1 MHLKD
6 YSNNQIKLI
15 IKYNITVNTFNH
27 HQPIKNQE
35 DLKVQILQA
44 IDTPSVLEKLYRTNK
59 KSFHEVFNEVYE
71 EIKNTTVAQ
80 IWNERLNYQED
91 EINWGNKNDFLF
103 VFIATLITGFIAKL
117 PFFTGI
123 NEESFYTKNLSFL
136 VFPALILYF
145 SWKQNLEVK
154 KILFPLISTFLA
166 ILYIN
171 FLPNI
176 HTHKSDAV
184 LLACIHLPIVLWS
197 LLGYTFVGGQWKNT
211 SKKIE
216 FLQYNGDFVVM
227 TALILLSGGIFTG
240 ITIGLF
246 EIININ
252 IETIYFEY
260 VVVWGLSA
268 VPMISTYLI
277 RNNPQLVG
285 RISPVIARI
294 FTPVVFS
301 TLLIFL
307 LVLIYTGK
315 GLYTDR
321 NFLLVFNNVLIGV
334 MAIILFSAT
343 EATKSNKNKFNLLF
357 LLGLSVLA
365 IILNGLAL
373 SAISFRL
380 IEFGI
385 TQNRIAV
392 LGSNLLIFSNLI
404 VVAFQLFN
412 VLRKGNDIQKVEHV
426 IALFIPVYGIWAA
439 LVTFVL
445 PFVFHLK

>member
-1 MHLKD
+1 M
-6 YSNNQIKLI
+6 
-15 IKYNITVNTFNH
+15 NTFNH
-27 HQPIKNQE
+27 HQPINNSA
-35 DLKVQILQA
+35 DLKEQILKA
-44 IDTPSVLEKLYRTNK
+44 IDTPSVLEKIYRNNK
-59 KSFHEVFNEVYE
+59 NNFQNAFNEVYA

-80 IWNERLNYQED
+80 IWNERLNYQEE
-91 EINWGNKNDFLF
+91 EINWGNKNDYLF
-103 VFIATLITGFIAKL
+103 IFITTLITGFIAKL

-123 NEESFYTKNLSFL
+123 NEETFYTKNFSFF
-136 VFPALILYF
+136 VFPVLIIFF
-145 SWKQNLEVK
+145 SWKQNLEIK
-154 KILFPLISTFLA
+154 KILFPLICTFLA

-176 HTHKSDAV
+176 HTHKSDSV
-184 LLACIHLPIVLWS
+184 LLACIHLPIFLWS
-197 LLGYTFVGGQWKNT
+197 LLGYIFVGGKWKNT
-211 SKKIE
+211 PQKIA
-216 FLQYNGDFVVM
+216 FLKYNGDFVVM
-227 TALILLSGGIFTG
+227 TALILLSGGMFTG

-246 EIININ
+246 TIINVN

-268 VPMISTYLI
+268 VPMISTYLV

-343 EATKSNKNKFNLLF
+343 EATKSNKNKINLMF
-357 LLGLSVLA
+357 LLGLSLLA

-385 TQNRIAV
+385 TQNRIVV

-412 VLRKGNDIQKVEHV
+412 VLRKGNDIEKVEHV

-439 LVTFVL
+439 LVTFML
-445 PFVFHLK
+445 PFVFHFK

>member
-1 MHLKD
+1 MNTMND
-6 YSNNQIKLI
+6 NQPMNNQ
-15 IKYNITVNTFNH
+15 N
-27 HQPIKNQE
+27 
-35 DLKVQILQA
+35 DLKEQILQA
-44 IDTPSVLEKLYRTNK
+44 IDTPSVLEKLYRNNK
-59 KSFHEVFNEVYE
+59 NNFQQVFNEVYS
-71 EIKNTTVAQ
+71 EIKNSTVAQ
-80 IWNERLNYQED
+80 IWNERLNYKEE
-91 EINWGNKNDFLF
+91 EINWGNKNEFLF
-103 VFIATLITGFIAKL
+103 VAIATLIIGFIAKL

-123 NEESFYTKNLSFL
+123 NEESFYTKNLSFF
-136 VFPALILYF
+136 VFPVLILFF
-145 SWKQNLEVK
+145 SWKQNLEFK
-154 KILFPLISTFLA
+154 KIVYPLVSVLLS

-197 LLGYTFVGGQWKNT
+197 LLGYTFVRGQWKNT
-211 SKKIE
+211 PNKIE
-216 FLQYNGDFVVM
+216 FLKYNGDFVVM

-246 EIININ
+246 KIINVN
-252 IETIYFEY
+252 IEHIYFDY

-268 VPMISTYLI
+268 VPMISTYLV
-277 RNNPQLVG
+277 RYNPQLVG

-294 FTPVVFS
+294 FTPVVFA

-385 TQNRIAV
+385 SQNRIAV

-445 PFVFHLK
+445 PFVFHFK

>member
-1 MHLKD
+1 MNTINHNQPM
-6 YSNNQIKLI
+6 NNQD
-15 IKYNITVNTFNH
+15 
-27 HQPIKNQE
+27 
-35 DLKVQILQA
+35 DLKIQILQA
-44 IDTPSVLEKLYRTNK
+44 IDTPSVLEKLYRNNK
-59 KSFHEVFNEVYE
+59 NNFQQVFNEVYS
-71 EIKNTTVAQ
+71 EIKNSTVAQ
-80 IWNERLNYQED
+80 IWNERLNYKEE

-103 VFIATLITGFIAKL
+103 VAIATLIIGFIAKL

-123 NEESFYTKNLSFL
+123 NEESFYTKNLSFF
-136 VFPALILYF
+136 VFPVLILFF

-154 KILFPLISTFLA
+154 KMIFPLVSVLLS

-211 SKKIE
+211 PNKIE
-216 FLQYNGDFVVM
+216 FLKYNGDFVVM

-246 EIININ
+246 KIINVD
-252 IETIYFEY
+252 IEHIYFDY

-268 VPMISTYLI
+268 VPMISTYLV
-277 RNNPQLVG
+277 RYNPLLVG

-294 FTPVVFS
+294 FTPVVFA

-321 NFLLVFNNVLIGV
+321 NFLLVFNIVLIGV

-385 TQNRIAV
+385 SQNRIAV

-412 VLRKGNDIQKVEHV
+412 VLRKENDIQKVEHV

-445 PFVFHLK
+445 PFVFHFK

>member
-1 MHLKD
+1 MNDLN
-6 YSNNQIKLI
+6 NNQPSI
-15 IKYNITVNTFNH
+15 
-27 HQPIKNQE
+27 HQD
-35 DLKVQILQA
+35 DLKQQILQA
-44 IDTPSVLEKLYRTNK
+44 IETPSVLEKLYRSNK
-59 KSFHEVFNEVYE
+59 IAFQQEFNNIYTD
-71 EIKNTTVAQ
+71 IKNNTVAQ
-80 IWNERLNYQED
+80 IWNERLNYKEE

-103 VFIATLITGFIAKL
+103 ILLATLITGFIAKIPVL
-117 PFFTGI
+117 TGI
-123 NEESFYTKNLSFL
+123 HEASFFTKNLSFL
-136 VFPALILYF
+136 VFPFLMIYF
-145 SWKQNLEVK
+145 SWKQKMEVK
-154 KILFPLISTFLA
+154 KYIFLFVSIVVS

-176 HTHKSDAV
+176 DTHKSDAV

-197 LLGYTFVGGQWKNT
+197 LLGYAFVGGRWKNT
-211 SKKIE
+211 QLKIE
-216 FLQYNGDFVVM
+216 FLKYNGNFVVM

-246 EIININ
+246 NLINIK
-252 IETIYFEY
+252 IEKFYFDY
-260 VVVWGLSA
+260 VVVWGLSG
-268 VPMISTYLI
+268 VPMLSTFLV

-294 FTPVVFS
+294 FTPVVFI
-301 TLLIFL
+301 TLFVFLIT
-307 LVLIYTGK
+307 LIYTGN

-321 NFLLVFNNVLIGV
+321 DFLLVFNAVLIGV

-357 LLGLSVLA
+357 LLGLSLLT

-385 TQNRIAV
+385 SQNRLAV
-392 LGSNLLIFSNLI
+392 LGSNVLIFCNLI
-404 VVAFQLFN
+404 VVAYQLLN
-412 VLRKGNDIQKVEHV
+412 VLRKNNDVQKVEQV
-426 IALFIPVYGIWAA
+426 IALFIPVYGIWAS

-445 PFVFHLK
+445 PFVFNFK

>member
-1 MHLKD
+1 M
-6 YSNNQIKLI
+6 
-15 IKYNITVNTFNH
+15 NTFNH
-27 HQPIKNQE
+27 HQPVNNSA
-35 DLKVQILQA
+35 DLKELILKA
-44 IDTPSVLEKLYRTNK
+44 IDTPSVLEKIYRNNK
-59 KSFHEVFNEVYE
+59 NNFQNAFNEVYA

-80 IWNERLNYQED
+80 IWNERLNYQEE
-91 EINWGNKNDFLF
+91 EINWGNKNDYLF
-103 VFIATLITGFIAKL
+103 IFITTLITGFIAKL

-123 NEESFYTKNLSFL
+123 NEETFYTKNFSFF
-136 VFPALILYF
+136 VFPVLIIFF
-145 SWKQNLEVK
+145 SWKQNLEIK
-154 KILFPLISTFLA
+154 KILFPLICTFLA

-176 HTHKSDAV
+176 HTHKSDSV
-184 LLACIHLPIVLWS
+184 LLACIHLPIFLWS
-197 LLGYTFVGGQWKNT
+197 LLGYIFVGGQWKNT
-211 SKKIE
+211 PQKIA
-216 FLQYNGDFVVM
+216 FLKYNGDFVVM
-227 TALILLSGGIFTG
+227 TALILLSGGMFTG

-246 EIININ
+246 TIINVN

-268 VPMISTYLI
+268 VPMISTYLV

-343 EATKSNKNKFNLLF
+343 EATKSNKNNFNLIF
-357 LLGLSVLA
+357 LLGLSLLA

-412 VLRKGNDIQKVEHV
+412 VLRKANDIKKVEHV

-445 PFVFHLK
+445 PFVFHFK